1 MTTDTDDRVTCT
13 TCRHLRAGWCHNA
26 VAARLTFWHPR
37 AEVGPQLRAL
47 LQRCFGWA
55 AR

>member
-1 MTTDTDDRVTCT
+1 MPTDDDRVTCT

-26 VAARLTFWHPR
+26 AAAQLSAKMPR

-47 LQRCFGWA
+47 LQRCFGRA

>member
-1 MTTDTDDRVTCT
+1 MTEDIDDRVTCT
-13 TCRHLRAGWCHNA
+13 TCRHLRAGWCLNA
-26 VAARLTFWHPR
+26 VAAQLSEKASR
-37 AEVGPQLRAL
+37 AEVGPQLRVL